1 MALRL
6 TASLFCG
13 LLLAAC
19 ATSGGAGS
27 PEVAASEPTGGSVGD
42 ATSMA
47 VGQTREGLAD
57 AALSPLEDLN
67 LRKDAIP
74 ERLAALETPYD
85 ASPTLSC
92 IAIGQEVVA
101 LDALLGADWDTPK
114 TEEDVP
120 EAEWAA
126 DKASSAT
133 LDLVASEARGFI
145 PFRGLVR
152 RATGAHSHA
161 KKYAAAFLK
170 GEQRRAYLKGQ
181 GQALGCAWPAA
192 PHPDPGET
200 SNIVFKGD
208 APHAKPSSTGLE

>member
-1 MALRL
+1 MVLRIL
-6 TASLFCG
+6 CTAACG
-13 LLLAAC
+13 LFLAAC
-19 ATSGGAGS
+19 ATPGETGS

-47 VGQTREGLAD
+47 VGQTREGFTD
-57 AALSPLEDLN
+57 AALSPLEDFN
-67 LRKDAIP
+67 LRKDEIP
-74 ERLAALETPYD
+74 ERLAALDTPYD
-85 ASPTLSC
+85 AGPTLSC
-92 IAIGQEVVA
+92 IAIAQEVLE
-101 LDALLGADWDTPK
+101 LDAVLGPDWDAPK
-114 TEEDVP
+114 TEEDIS

-133 LDLVASEARGFI
+133 LDFVASEARGFI
-145 PFRGLVR
+145 PFRGVVR

-161 KKYAAAFLK
+161 RKYAEAFLK
-170 GEQRRAYLKGQ
+170 GEQRRAYLKGK

-208 APHAKPSSTGLE
+208 APEQQR